1 MNTYPILA
9 IDYGEKN
16 FGLAISDSKGIIA
29 SPLETVS
36 ITKRRDINNVIE
48 DILNICEEYKVA
60 TILVGKPQEFTQNQK
75 ISTKK
80 INSFIELLKKATNKK
95 IITHDES
102 FSTSTAQNMLT
113 SSGQNVRSSRHK
125 IDRIAATVFLQEF
138 LNSNNKNN
146 EKVPQ

>member
-1 MNTYPILA
+1 MNKYPILA
-9 IDYGEKN
+9 IDYGERN

-36 ITKRRDINNVIE
+36 ITKRRDINDVIQ
-48 DILNICEEYKVA
+48 DILNICEEYKVK
-60 TILVGKPQEFTQNQK
+60 TILVGQPQQFTQNQNL
-75 ISTKK
+75 STKK
-80 INSFIELLKKATNKK
+80 IDSFISLLKKATNTK
-95 IITHDES
+95 IITYDES

-138 LNSNNKNN
+138 LNSKNTNN